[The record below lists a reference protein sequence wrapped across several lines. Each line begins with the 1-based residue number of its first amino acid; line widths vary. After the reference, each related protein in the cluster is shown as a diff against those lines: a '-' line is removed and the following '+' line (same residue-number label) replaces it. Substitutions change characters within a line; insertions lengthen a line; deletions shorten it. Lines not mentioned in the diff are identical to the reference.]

1 MTEETEI
8 HPKRQALL
16 EEIEALEL
24 EEILLADGH
33 DHAILGLVDLDFG
46 KRTVVA
52 YSTRL
57 IIEGLVNRDGMS
69 WDEAREFFDFN
80 IRGAWVGST
89 TPVFVQDELFGVG
102 FDEAV

>member
-16 EEIEALEL
+16 DQIEYQEL
-24 EEILLADGH
+24 EEVLLADGH

-57 IIEGLVNRDGMS
+57 IVEGLMNRDGMS
-69 WDEAREFFDFN
+69 WEEAQEFFDFN
-80 IRGAWVGST
+80 IKGAWVGPN
-89 TPVFVQDELFGVG
+89 TPVFVQDELFGVN
-102 FDEAV
+102 FDESV

>member
-1 MTEETEI
+1 MTEETKI

-16 EEIEALEL
+16 DQIEYQEL

-33 DHAILGLVDLDFG
+33 DHAIIGLVDLDFG

-57 IIEGLVNRDGMS
+57 IIEGLMNRDGMS
-69 WDEAREFFDFN
+69 WEEAQEFFDFN
-80 IRGAWVGST
+80 IKGAWVGPN
-89 TPVFVQDELFGVG
+89 TPVFVQDELFGVN
-102 FDEAV
+102 FDESV

>member
-16 EEIEALEL
+16 DQIEYQEL
-24 EEILLADGH
+24 EEVLLADGH

-57 IIEGLVNRDGMS
+57 IIEGLMNRDGMS
-69 WDEAREFFDFN
+69 WEEAQEFFDFN
-80 IRGAWVGST
+80 VKGAWVGPN
-89 TPVFVQDELFGVG
+89 TPVFVQDELFGVN
-102 FDEAV
+102 FDESV

>member
-1 MTEETEI
+1 MTEETKI

-16 EEIEALEL
+16 DQIEYQEL

-33 DHAILGLVDLDFG
+33 DHAIIGLVDLDFG

-57 IIEGLVNRDGMS
+57 IIEGLMNRDGMS
-69 WDEAREFFDFN
+69 WEEAQEFFDFN
-80 IRGAWVGST
+80 IKGAWVGSN
-89 TPVFVQDELFGVG
+89 TPVFVQDELFGVN
-102 FDEAV
+102 FDESV